1 MEQYMDTIDED
12 GDLSPLM
19 EDADSMT
26 ERKPLDLQKNI
37 DVTSGSSN
45 GTVPLDEM
53 TLTSEDAE
61 DECSDEVK
69 SGLDWII
76 SEFISDEDLPK
87 RDSNNSSC
95 GFYSPEIKPEPG
107 PDPYQVPAPS
117 LVPAAAAPVPNP
129 GQTKTEDLVFGDF
142 MTRTKNPVLPSVYVD
157 NSQPLIVPEPSKQR
171 YHNSPRSLLFEEDDF
186 MADVDVFLREKDIFS
201 NI

>member
-1 MEQYMDTIDED
+1 MEHFMDTIDED
-12 GDLSPLM
+12 PNTLSPLM
-19 EDADSMT
+19 DDSDSMS
-26 ERKPLDLQKNI
+26 ERKPLDLQKI
-37 DVTSGSSN
+37 LSGDRTPVSN

-53 TLTSEDAE
+53 TLTSEDADE
-61 DECSDEVK
+61 DGSDDVK

-76 SEFISDEDLPK
+76 SEFMSDDDLPK
-87 RDSNNSSC
+87 NGSRETTSAV
-95 GFYSPEIKPEPG
+95 GFYPEVKVADPG
-107 PDPYQVPAPS
+107 SDPYQSPAPTLS
-117 LVPAAAAPVPNP
+117 VAP
-129 GQTKTEDLVFGDF
+129 KEDEVGFGDF

-171 YHNSPRSLLFEEDDF
+171 YHNSARALLFEEDDF

>member
-1 MEQYMDTIDED
+1 MDTIDED
-12 GDLSPLM
+12 RDLSPLM
-19 EDADSMT
+19 EDADSMS
-26 ERKPLDLQKNI
+26 ERKPLDLQV

-61 DECSDEVK
+61 DDCSDEVK

-76 SEFISDEDLPK
+76 SEFMSDDDLPK
-87 RDSNNSSC
+87 RESNNSSSG

-117 LVPAAAAPVPNP
+117 LVPTTVAPVPNN
-129 GQTKTEDLVFGDF
+129 GQATKTEDLVFGDF